1 MIFVW
6 LGRFFAWLHWLIIPP
21 LTPPVR
27 EIDIDAPCPMCGH
40 RKGKLSAGE
49 NGGKPA
55 CVHTC
60 LVCGARSFEDPI
72 LAPVKVT
79 GAPSMIAVPAEPVV
93 TKPEQKKR

>member
-6 LGRFFAWLHWLIIPP
+6 LGRFFAWLHWLIVPP

-27 EIDIDAPCPMCGH
+27 EINIDAPCPMCGH

-60 LVCGARSFEDPI
+60 LVCGARSFEDPVLPPSKI
-72 LAPVKVT
+72 A
-79 GAPSMIAVPAEPVV
+79 GAAAAVAVPETPAA
-93 TKPEQKKR
+93 PEKKRG